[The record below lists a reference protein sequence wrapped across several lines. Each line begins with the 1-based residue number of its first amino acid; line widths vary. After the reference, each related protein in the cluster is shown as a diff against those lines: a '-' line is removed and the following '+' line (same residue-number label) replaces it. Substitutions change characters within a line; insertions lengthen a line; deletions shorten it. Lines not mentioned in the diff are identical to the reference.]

1 MKTYHRSYTR
11 NSGSCVIKDR
21 KKKYKPER
29 AVSLISVILTVSK
42 FMLYEAEFEITSVG

>member
-1 MKTYHRSYTR
+1 MKTDHRSYTR
-11 NSGSCVIKDR
+11 MVVVLLKTE
-21 KKKYKPER
+21 KKYRPER